1 MSRINTIG
9 KSNHSL
15 MKAVIICDDIA
26 FAAKADATLR
36 RAGCLDD
43 IQIQWV
49 VKYWPASSLRGTVLA
64 EKALVETLDAHLIVL
79 PARDAEFVPSW
90 FFNWLNRW
98 AEQRQIQDAALGFL
112 GDNNATAPTQSVC
125 PELSIL
131 IREHGLNIIMDRAV
145 ASRESTKIPLRF
157 SDEGEISLPVVRESF
172 VNPISHYSYRGIGIN
187 E

>member
-1 MSRINTIG
+1 
-9 KSNHSL
+9 

-36 RAGCLDD
+36 RTGGRDD

-49 VKYWPASSLRGTVLA
+49 VKYWPASALHGTALA
-64 EKALVETLDAHLIVL
+64 EKALVEALDAHLIVL
-79 PARDAEFVPSW
+79 PAQDAEFVPSW
-90 FFNWLNRW
+90 LVDWLNRW

-112 GDNNATAPTQSVC
+112 SDSNATARTQSVC

-131 IREHGLNIIMDRAV
+131 IQGHGLNIIMDRAA
-145 ASRESTKIPLRF
+145 ASPESTKISLRF
-157 SDEGEISLPVVRESF
+157 SDEGEISLPVVRESS